1 MHSPFW
7 SYPPSPFYSTTTTTT
22 TTPSNFYSYPYIQS
36 PYNPHMMMN
45 SSMQTSLNSS
55 SGYESATNET
65 SLVDPSFS
73 NPSFVMKESNSY
85 AMYKE
90 SDQIDD
96 EESENSMS
104 TTMDEKNYFSRKKRR
119 VLSRPQ
125 RQEANR
131 RERHR
136 MEIINQAYEDLRNVL
151 PFKKGRKRQKMSRM
165 DTVDGAIQYIH
176 SLLETLHGPNYDP
189 DWAK

>member
-1 MHSPFW
+1 MNSPLW
-7 SYPPSPFYSTTTTTT
+7 SYPLSSFYQPPT
-22 TTPSNFYSYPYIQS
+22 TTPSNYYSCPYIQS
-36 PYNPHMMMN
+36 PYNPNIMIN

-65 SLVDPSFS
+65 SLVDPCFS
-73 NPSFVMKESNSY
+73 SSSLVMKESNS
-85 AMYKE
+85 AFMYKE
-90 SDQIDD
+90 SDCIDD
-96 EESENSMS
+96 EEIENSMS
-104 TTMDEKNYFSRKKRR
+104 TTMSEKNYSDRKKRR

-136 MEIINQAYEDLRNVL
+136 MEIINEAYAELRNVL

-165 DTVDGAIQYIH
+165 DTVDGAIRYIH
-176 SLLETLHGPNYDP
+176 SLLETLHGPNYNP